1 MAFKGFLAPAW
12 SPELVCVRIQGDITP
27 EAEDDFQESML
38 ELDQHLRDRAAEH
51 REDRTCS
58 RQCLRKLRLYFR
70 FLHVIRQAHKK
81 RARWRFIRNKQPP
94 VGQQADSSQL
104 VGANQKQRYALR
116 HPQLRAGQMSN
127 VFGGG
132 GWLLSVAFSKDLPP
146 AAVLLNCFQLP
157 SPSRP
162 TTMPWFVWTSA
173 FRLVASD
180 NTLLSRCRR
189 CLLFEEGAAET
200 SAGTR
205 CRTVGTSHLCVL
217 QSCQGSRT
225 SKPPGCGLSSSGQCL
240 GKCTAPRLLRAEV
253 P

>member
-1 MAFKGFLAPAW
+1 MARPRPDRSMRYPQNMPRNGWFREMEKRLDEVFELARGLLAFKGFLAPAW

-132 GWLLSVAFSKDLPP
+132 AG
-146 AAVLLNCFQLP
+146 
-157 SPSRP
+157 
-162 TTMPWFVWTSA
+162 
-173 FRLVASD
+173 
-180 NTLLSRCRR
+180 
-189 CLLFEEGAAET
+189 CLA
-200 SAGTR
+200 
-205 CRTVGTSHLCVL
+205 
-217 QSCQGSRT
+217 
-225 SKPPGCGLSSSGQCL
+225 
-240 GKCTAPRLLRAEV
+240 
-253 P
+253 